1 MPSATL
7 IGRDRGVR
15 GVGFTGPEVR
25 ARDGRG
31 CRSRLRKPSRPQCP
45 DRHASHVS
53 MESAATNAV
62 PNA

>member
-25 ARDGRG
+25 ARG